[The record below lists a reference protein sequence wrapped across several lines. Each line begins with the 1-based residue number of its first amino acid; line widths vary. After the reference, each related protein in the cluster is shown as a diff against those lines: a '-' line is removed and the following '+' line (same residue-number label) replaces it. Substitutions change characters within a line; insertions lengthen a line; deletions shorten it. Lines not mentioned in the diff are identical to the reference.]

1 MSLLLQNIPFTGCF
15 KIHNKNRMYNMANLL
30 VEMRDVEFV
39 LFEQFNVTHLTEYQK
54 FSHLSKDEFDMV
66 LGQAL
71 KFAENVI
78 APTNKD
84 GDEIGAV
91 WDKGKVTL
99 PESFHGPLKAFAEGG
114 WVSAADDM
122 EAGGQ
127 GLPLVVFTA
136 ANEMFHAAN
145 TSLNMYPCLAHGAG
159 KLIEMYGT
167 ADQKKRFMEKIYSY
181 EWGGSMCLTEPAAGS
196 DLAHVSTK
204 AVKMPDG
211 RYKIKGQKIFITG
224 GDYDAKSNI
233 VHPVL
238 ARIEGDPAGI
248 KGISIFIV
256 PKYRVDQNGNIA
268 GSNDVN
274 CTGIEHKMG
283 LRGSS
288 TCQLNFGE
296 NDSCIGELLGEPR
309 RGIMIMFLMMNEER
323 LNVGVQAGAL
333 ASAAYLNA
341 LNYARQRLQGTDISV
356 KGASLDLVPII
367 KHPDIRRELMMMK
380 SYCEGLR
387 ALNYYSAYCIDRRN
401 AETDEKTRKLYS
413 GLVEFFTPIC
423 KAYSSDRS
431 YEICARAIQ
440 VYGGYGYCRD
450 YPAEQFA
457 RDVKIVSL
465 YEGTN
470 GIQAID
476 LLGRKLPMANG
487 EIFQFILHEIDKTI
501 AEGLKDNDL
510 KKYADIVRSARK
522 RLEEAALYLLNLIK
536 EGKVPLAYLS
546 ATPMLEVTGDTLLG
560 WFHLQQLI
568 IASGKFNAILTS
580 NNIKE
585 GSDLSNIISNNK
597 EAAFYSGKMHSAR
610 FFITK
615 VLTLQESKIKSMMND
630 ERDALD
636 IENAAL
642 GEEMPR

>member
-1 MSLLLQNIPFTGCF
+1 
-15 KIHNKNRMYNMANLL
+15 MANLL

-39 LFEQFNVTHLTEYQK
+39 LFEQFNVTHLTKNEK

-71 KFAENVI
+71 RFAENVI

-91 WDKGKVTL
+91 WENGKVTL
-99 PESFHGPLKAFAEGG
+99 PESFYGPLKAFAEGG

-167 ADQKKRFMEKIYSY
+167 LDQKKRFMEKIYSY
-181 EWGGSMCLTEPAAGS
+181 QWGGSMCLTEPGAGS

-204 AVKMPDG
+204 AVRMDDG

-224 GDYDAKSNI
+224 GDYDAKENI

-238 ARIEGDPAGI
+238 ARVEGDPEGI

-256 PKYRVDQNGNIA
+256 PKYRVDENGNTG
-268 GSNDVN
+268 GSNDVM

-283 LRGSS
+283 LKGSS

-296 NDSCIGELLGEPR
+296 NNNCIGELLGEPR

-333 ASAAYLNA
+333 ASTAYLNA
-341 LNYARQRLQGTDISV
+341 LNYARERLQGTDIRV

-367 KHPDIRRELMMMK
+367 SHPDIRRELMMMK

-401 AETDEKTRKLYS
+401 SETDEKTRKLYS
-413 GLVEFFTPIC
+413 GLVEFLTPVC

-431 YEICARAIQ
+431 YEVCARAIQ

-450 YPAEQFA
+450 YPVEQFA

-487 EIFQFILHEIDKTI
+487 EIFKFVLNEIDKTV
-501 AEGLKDNDL
+501 AEAATVHYL
-510 KKYADIVRSARK
+510 KKYAEIVKFARENLAK
-522 RLEEAALYLLNLIK
+522 AVEYLLKLIK
-536 EGKVPLAYLS
+536 EGKAPEAYLS
-546 ATPMLEVTGDTLLG
+546 ASPMLEVTGDTLLG
-560 WFHLQQLI
+560 WLHLQQLVIADKKLADI
-568 IASGKFNAILTS
+568 IKS
-580 NNIKE
+580 NNIKSD
-585 GSDLSNIISNNK
+585 SDLKQLINSNK
-597 EAAFYSGKMHSAR
+597 EAAFYSGKTHSAG

-615 VLTLQESKIKSMMND
+615 VLMLQEAKVKSIMN
-630 ERDALD
+630 EAKDALE
-636 IENAAL
+636 IENAAF
-642 GEEMPR
+642 GEEMPK